1 MQIFDFCSIFHKI
14 PKTDIILVLF
24 IIVLDGLSV
33 MKVVWR
39 INNASKNFRGGEMLN
54 VNSVVSAQS
63 IERPKMTLRAFW
75 QVMPEFR
82 CSI

>member
-1 MQIFDFCSIFHKI
+1 MQIYDFCSIFQKI

-39 INNASKNFRGGEMLN
+39 INNVSKNLRGGEMLN
-54 VNSVVSAQS
+54 VNSVLGLV
-63 IERPKMTLRAFW
+63 RL
-75 QVMPEFR
+75 
-82 CSI
+82 

>member
-1 MQIFDFCSIFHKI
+1 MQIFYFCSIFHKI

-24 IIVLDGLSV
+24 IIVLDELNV

-54 VNSVVSAQS
+54 VNSVLV
-63 IERPKMTLRAFW
+63 E
-75 QVMPEFR
+75 VEFIPPQAR
-82 CSI
+82 GKIPRD

>member
-14 PKTDIILVLF
+14 PKTDIILVLS
-24 IIVLDGLSV
+24 IIVQDGLSV

-54 VNSVVSAQS
+54 VNSVVSNQEHNHS
-63 IERPKMTLRAFW
+63 FK
-75 QVMPEFR
+75 VYY
-82 CSI
+82 

>member
-39 INNASKNFRGGEMLN
+39 VNNDSKNFRGGEMLN
-54 VNSVVSAQS
+54 VNSVLTDQ
-63 IERPKMTLRAFW
+63 TLRVSWSYAH
-75 QVMPEFR
+75 P
-82 CSI
+82 I

>member
-54 VNSVVSAQS
+54 VNSVLGC
-63 IERPKMTLRAFW
+63 TRAAGT
-75 QVMPEFR
+75 
-82 CSI
+82 S